1 MFAVASG
8 QVRGHAG
15 AMLETSFAGAAP
27 RQSLGSA
34 IRHGLVVGATATVL
48 QVLLLLALLYA
59 CGVIAS

>member
-8 QVRGHAG
+8 EVRGHAG
-15 AMLETSFAGAAP
+15 AMLETAFAGAVP
-27 RQSLGSA
+27 RRSLGAA
-34 IRHGLVVGATATVL
+34 IRHGLVVGAVATVL

>member
-8 QVRGHAG
+8 EAHGHAG
-15 AMLETSFAGAAP
+15 AMLETAFAGAAP
-27 RQSLGSA
+27 RRSMGAA
-34 IRHGLVVGATATVL
+34 IRHGLVVGAVATVL

>member
-8 QVRGHAG
+8 QVRNPAG

-27 RQSLGSA
+27 RPSAGAA
-34 IRHGLVVGATATVL
+34 IRHGLAIGAAAAVL

-59 CGVIAS
+59 CGIIAS